1 MPAKLKLL
9 QNEDMAKDINQLY
22 TLQLRGYCSKN
33 GYLRLQQVL
42 AMARTLYNAA
52 LQERRDAYRHSRKQI
67 SYKDQQNQLTLIK
80 QDLPE
85 FTAVDNRVWR
95 ATLWK
100 LDKSFKAFFRRV
112 ATGESPGYP
121 RFKGRNRYRTI
132 ELVAIHPGM
141 LKSSPDGRRAWVSIK
156 GLPAIEVRPKRP
168 LPDRESLQ
176 TIRITM
182 RPTGVTV
189 DLVYHHEPSKQA
201 LSGKPTVGI
210 DLGVNQRLTLSD
222 GTVIEPRQV
231 DRARVESLQ
240 RRLSTARKGSNRRR
254 KRAAALSRECR
265 RNQVRNRNQC
275 HQITT
280 SLVKDHSLIA
290 IEDLNLRNMTA
301 SARGTVETPG
311 SQVKQKAGLNRSLL
325 EQSLGL
331 ITNQLRY
338 KAEWAGVQLIAVN
351 PRYTSMTCSACGSLN
366 QGRPDEYRVFRCA
379 QCGLT
384 MDRDHNATINILN
397 RALRAQQGGNS
408 PAAPSGAMITAGP
421 IHLGSSCM

>member
-1 MPAKLKLL
+1 
-9 QNEDMAKDINQLY
+9 
-22 TLQLRGYCSKN
+22 
-33 GYLRLQQVL
+33 
-42 AMARTLYNAA
+42 
-52 LQERRDAYRHSRKQI
+52 
-67 SYKDQQNQLTLIK
+67 
-80 QDLPE
+80 
-85 FTAVDNRVWR
+85 
-95 ATLWK
+95 
-100 LDKSFKAFFRRV
+100 
-112 ATGESPGYP
+112 
-121 RFKGRNRYRTI
+121 
-132 ELVAIHPGM
+132 M
-141 LKSSPDGRRAWVSIK
+141 LKANPDGRRAWVSIK
-156 GLPAIEVRPKRP
+156 GLPPIEVRPTRP

-189 DLVYHHEPSKQA
+189 DLVYHHEPEKQA
-201 LSGKPTVGI
+201 PSGRPTVGI

-231 DRARVESLQ
+231 DRARVESLR

-254 KRAAALSRECR
+254 KRATALSRECR

-275 HQITT
+275 HHITT
-280 SLVKDHSLIA
+280 SLVKNYALIA

-301 SARGTVETPG
+301 SARGTVENPG

-338 KAEWAGVQLIAVN
+338 KAEWAGVQLIAAN
-351 PRYTSMTCSACGSLN
+351 PRYTSMTCSGCGTVN

-384 MDRDHNATINILN
+384 MDRDHNAAINILN

-408 PAAPSGAMITAGP
+408 PAAPDGAMITAGP
-421 IHLGSSCM
+421 IHLESSCM